1 MKGSL
6 KMFYKLSLLVITVA
20 LIFTGTVD
28 AQIRN
33 SKHDLSFSSTATV
46 RTTTSGYEEVC
57 VFCHTPHSKQSTSLL
72 WNRTASTA
80 TYAVYSSPT
89 MEATVPQP
97 GGVSKNCLSC
107 HDGTVTYASIVNN
120 PGSGAGI
127 VPAFSGTGKMDTTT
141 AAVPAGLGTNLTND
155 HPIGFVYSTHRATD
169 TELRTETTSGSK
181 ISVQAT
187 SPPRTLPLY
196 GTTAGT
202 ATLECGSCHDPHG
215 VSGVSMF
222 LRVSNANSEMCFTC
236 HIK

>member
-1 MKGSL
+1 MKS
-6 KMFYKLSLLVITVA
+6 KIMFQILTLTLVFV
-20 LIFTGTVD
+20 LTGI

-46 RTTTSGYEEVC
+46 RTTTSGYNEVC

-80 TYAVYSSPT
+80 TYTVYSSPT

-120 PGSGAGI
+120 PSSGGGTP
-127 VPAFSGTGKMDTTT
+127 PAFSGTGKMDTVT
-141 AAVPAGLGTNLTND
+141 AAVPAGLGTNLSND
-155 HPIGFVYSTHRATD
+155 HPIGFVYSTHRGTD
-169 TELRTETTSGSK
+169 AGLRTETISGSK
-181 ISVQAT
+181 VTVQAT
-187 SPPRTLPLY
+187 SPARTLPLY

-202 ATLECGSCHDPHG
+202 ATLECGSCHNPHS
-215 VSGVSMF
+215 VSGVPMF
-222 LRVSNANSEMCFTC
+222 LRVSNSNSELCFTC